1 MLLALVVIGG
11 AAWYFLK
18 DMVGAPTQSTA
29 VVEAGTLGT
38 SYTGD
43 ALIVRNETAYD
54 EEGVQYIDYVAQE
67 GSVVYR
73 GDVICYV
80 YSTSYSTKEMTALQD
95 CRDAIKDYQQT
106 LLKSETNF
114 DQKMI
119 RLETEVIERGLEVRS
134 LVQGAVATLATRK
147 PFWKP
152 PSTSGRAISA
162 ASTPAT
168 CA

>member
-1 MLLALVVIGG
+1 MALVIISGG
-11 AAWYFLK
+11 AWYFLK
-18 DMVGAPTQSTA
+18 DMVGTQAQSTA

-80 YSTSYSTKEMTALQD
+80 YSTGYSTKEMTALQD

-114 DQKMI
+114 DQKI
-119 RLETEVIERGLEVRS
+119 DPAGNRCD
-134 LVQGAVATLATRK
+134 
-147 PFWKP
+147 
-152 PSTSGRAISA
+152 RAG
-162 ASTPAT
+162 T
-168 CA
+168 